1 MRNKDEKTILP
12 NNFILRDRF
21 KIIRHLGGREINNL
35 YMTKDLIKK
44 NYWVVKELINT
55 FVSPQ
60 ERNEAITQ
68 FEFEAKLLME
78 LEHPELPKLEDYF
91 EQDGKHYLVM
101 EYIEGDRLETIIEEA
116 SGFLDEIQVI
126 DWGRKLCNVL
136 YYLHSQRPNPIIFRD
151 LSPEN
156 VMLTDNDEIKL
167 IDFGISKIFDPQTKT
182 IAIAKSINPH
192 FSPLEQYST
201 RLTDTRS
208 DIYSLG
214 ATLYYAITK
223 TLPIDA
229 IDRSIGK
236 LPLKPPK
243 HFNKNISDEFNNI
256 ILKAMDLNREDR
268 YQTVEEM
275 KADLDG
281 IYNKLHPHGDSYE
294 NNVLE
299 SNETKEIKKEKE
311 IRTLEALRKNPYYVK
326 FLSKKFYP
334 VPLLII
340 FILIIYLFLN
350 INNKR
355 YFITCTFDNRH
366 DAGKLSS
373 LLKSKGYEVKI
384 SSNEKPYIIIEEGY
398 RIAAKFEKGKSNKKL
413 SDISTYLQKK
423 GIDFLLYNLK
433 NEGKILVIAEDFKD
447 KKEAEIRLKELNIKG
462 LNVESCGF
470 FIGKKP
476 FYSVIILIKNAGENK
491 NILDF
496 LTSKGYNP
504 EKGYIKNR

>member
-1 MRNKDEKTILP
+1 MRNNDEKVILP

-55 FVSPQ
+55 FISSE
-60 ERNEAITQ
+60 ERQEAIKQ

-78 LEHPELPKLEDYF
+78 LDHPELPKLEDYF

-101 EYIEGDRLETIIEEA
+101 EYIEGDGLETIIEETP
-116 SGFLDEIQVI
+116 GFLDEIQVI

-136 YYLHSQRPNPIIFRD
+136 SYLHSQKPNPIIFRD

-182 IAIAKSINPH
+182 IAIAKNINPH

-223 TLPIDA
+223 TLPMDA

-243 HFNKNISDEFNNI
+243 HFNKNISDELNNI
-256 ILKAMDLNREDR
+256 IIKAMSLNKEER
-268 YQTVEEM
+268 YQSVEDM
-275 KADLDG
+275 KREFDS
-281 IYNKLHPHGDSYE
+281 IYRKLKPHETGYE
-294 NNVLE
+294 TNVLE
-299 SNETKEIKKEKE
+299 SSNTGEIKKEIKSHKSVNSSNH
-311 IRTLEALRKNPYYVK
+311 IK
-326 FLSKKFYP
+326 FLSPKVYLLP
-334 VPLLII
+334 VLVLVILFI
-340 FILIIYLFLN
+340 FLFLN
-350 INNKR
+350 RHNKD
-355 YFITCTFDNRH
+355 YVFICNFDNNG
-366 DAGKLSS
+366 DASKLVF
-373 LLKSKGYEVKI
+373 LLKSKGYDGKI
-384 SSNEKPYIIIEEGY
+384 SCNGNPRIILEEGF
-398 RIAAKFEKGKSNKKL
+398 RIVSTIEKGKSSGELNRL
-413 SDISTYLQKK
+413 STCLKKK
-423 GIDFLLYNLK
+423 GVSFLIYNLK
-433 NEGKILVIAEDFKD
+433 NEGTILVISENFKNKKAAEGKL
-447 KKEAEIRLKELNIKG
+447 KKLDIKG
-462 LNVESCGF
+462 LNVETCGF
-470 FIGKKP
+470 FIGNKP
-476 FYSVIILIKNAGENK
+476 VYSVTISIKNQGERN

-496 LTSKGYNP
+496 LRSKGYNP
-504 EKGYIKNR
+504 EKGYYNTE

>member
-1 MRNKDEKTILP
+1 MRNKDEKVILP

-55 FVSPQ
+55 FISSE
-60 ERNEAITQ
+60 ERQEAIKQ

-78 LEHPELPKLEDYF
+78 LDHPELPKLEDYF

-101 EYIEGDRLETIIEEA
+101 EYIEGDGLETIIEETP
-116 SGFLDEIQVI
+116 GFLDEIQVI

-136 YYLHSQRPNPIIFRD
+136 SYLHSQKPKPIIFRD

-223 TLPIDA
+223 TLPMDA
-229 IDRSIGK
+229 IDRSIAK

-256 ILKAMDLNREDR
+256 IFKAMNLNREER
-268 YQTVEEM
+268 FQSVEEM
-275 KADLDG
+275 KAELDSV
-281 IYNKLHPHGDSYE
+281 YSRLKPEETCYE
-294 NNVLE
+294 TNILE
-299 SNETKEIKKEKE
+299 TCDTREIKEEIKPEKPE
-311 IRTLEALRKNPYYVK
+311 KSSSIK
-326 FLSKKFYP
+326 FLSPRFYLL
-334 VPLLII
+334 PLLIL
-340 FILIIYLFLN
+340 FIVLICLFLN
-350 INNKR
+350 NHNKASV
-355 YFITCTFDNRH
+355 ITCNFDDRG
-366 DAGKLSS
+366 DAVKLFF
-373 LLKSKGYEVKI
+373 LIKSKGYEGKI
-384 SSNEKPYIIIEEGY
+384 SSADNCHIILEEGF
-398 RIAAKFEKGKSNKKL
+398 RIAGKFEKYKSSGDL
-413 SDISTYLQKK
+413 QQISTYLQKK
-423 GIDFLLYNLK
+423 GINFLLYNLK
-433 NEGKILVIAEDFKD
+433 NEGKILVISEDFKE
-447 KKEAEIRLKELNIKG
+447 KKEAEIRLKKLNIKG
-462 LNVESCGF
+462 LNVEPCGF

-476 FYSVIILIKNAGENK
+476 LYSVIISIKKPGDRK

-496 LTSKGYNP
+496 LLSKGYNP
-504 EKGYIKNR
+504 EKGYMIQNND